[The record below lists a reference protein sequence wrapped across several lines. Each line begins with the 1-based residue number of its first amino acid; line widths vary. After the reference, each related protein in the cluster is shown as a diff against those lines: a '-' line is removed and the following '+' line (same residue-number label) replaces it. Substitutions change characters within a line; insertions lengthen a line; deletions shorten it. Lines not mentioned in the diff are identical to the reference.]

1 MNHKLEEE
9 EEDIHKKYI
18 YNCDNGRAQPYFKSP
33 CHWAQIHAGAVFFKK
48 KNNIE
53 ILFLYI
59 QKLIFDN

>member
-1 MNHKLEEE
+1 MNHKLEE

-48 KNNIE
+48 KITEKYYFSAFKN
-53 ILFLYI
+53 
-59 QKLIFDN
+59 